1 MATRTRDKQ
10 PPRVPFSTKRRPNP
24 CPAAVTIWVLTWGTK
39 YVPRREPARDT
50 TKQLTRLHVFPRPT
64 RREAEAFPTPWLR
77 LPGALPLWSKLELFS
92 RMSALTPCPHFIGGE
107 WITSAGPSTPVYNPS
122 TGDVI
127 AECPAGGPAEVNA
140 AVGAAQAAFPAW
152 RETPAVDRARVF
164 FKYRQLVEQ
173 NFDALCRCVA
183 REHGKTYAEARGSA
197 FRGLENIEYACGVPS
212 LLFGDTLENMARNVD
227 CETLLQPLGVCVGI
241 TPFNFP
247 AMVPLWMYPLAI
259 ACGNTFVLKPSEK
272 VPLTAI
278 LLGQLLEQAGCPK
291 GVFNLVHG
299 GRAAVDALLTHPQVR
314 AISFVGSSPVAKYI
328 YETGTRNGKRVQ
340 ANGGA
345 KNYLVIMPDADI
357 PKTVEALSTAA
368 FGCAGERCMA
378 GSTAITVGAAAERL
392 LPSLVSAARAIKV
405 GRTDLPDRQPDMGA
419 VITSQH
425 RDRVLSLV
433 ASGEKE
439 GAKVIA
445 DGRGVTVP
453 DAPRGFYL
461 GATIIDGVEANMTLA
476 REEVF
481 GPVLNVMRMDD
492 LDRAIALTNAS
503 AFGNGAAIFTNSGG
517 AAREFKHRVKAGMV
531 GINVGVPA
539 TMAMFP
545 FTGWDD
551 SFYGDLHIQGRE
563 AVQFYTQQKV
573 VTTRWFGGEV
583 GDVWRK

>member
-1 MATRTRDKQ
+1 MT
-10 PPRVPFSTKRRPNP
+10 ST
-24 CPAAVTIWVLTWGTK
+24 
-39 YVPRREPARDT
+39 
-50 TKQLTRLHVFPRPT
+50 
-64 RREAEAFPTPWLR
+64 
-77 LPGALPLWSKLELFS
+77 
-92 RMSALTPCPHFIGGE
+92 LTPCPNYIGGE
-107 WITSAGPSTPVYNPS
+107 WKQPGGASTPVFNPS

-127 AECPAGGPAEVNA
+127 AECPAGGAAEVNA
-140 AVGAAQAAFPAW
+140 AVDAAQAAFPAW
-152 RETPAVDRARVF
+152 RETPPVERARVF
-164 FKYRQLVEQ
+164 FRYRQLIEA
-173 NFDALCRCVA
+173 NFDQLCQTVS
-183 REHGKTYAEARGSA
+183 REHGKTMVEARGSI
-197 FRGLENIEYACGVPS
+197 FRGLENVEYACGVAT
-212 LLFGDTLENMARNVD
+212 LLFGDTLENLARGVD
-227 CETLLQPLGVCVGI
+227 CETILQPLGVCVGI

-247 AMVPLWMYPLAI
+247 AMVPLWMYPTAI

-272 VPLTAI
+272 VPLTAV
-278 LLGQLLEQAGCPK
+278 LLGQLLEQAGVPK
-291 GVFNLVHG
+291 GVFNIVHG
-299 GRAAVDALLTHPQVR
+299 GRESVDTLLTHPKVR
-314 AISFVGSSPVAKYI
+314 AISFVGSTPIAKYI
-328 YETGTRNGKRVQ
+328 YETGIKHGKRVQ

-345 KNYLVIMPDADI
+345 KNYIVIMPDADI

-378 GSTAITVGAAAERL
+378 GSTALTVGLAAERL
-392 LPSLVSAARAIKV
+392 LPSLVEAARAIKV
-405 GRTDLPDRQPDMGA
+405 GPTDRAAQPDMGP

-439 GAKVIA
+439 GAKIIA
-445 DGRGVTVP
+445 DGRGVKVP

-461 GATIIDGVEANMTLA
+461 GATIVDGVEASMTLA

-481 GPVLNVMRMDD
+481 GPVLNVIRMDD
-492 LDRAIALTNAS
+492 LDAAIAQANAS
-503 AFGNGAAIFTNSGG
+503 AFGNGAAIFTNSGK

-573 VTTRWFGGEV
+573 ITSRWFGEGV
-583 GDVWRK
+583 GDVWKK

>member
-1 MATRTRDKQ
+1 
-10 PPRVPFSTKRRPNP
+10 
-24 CPAAVTIWVLTWGTK
+24 
-39 YVPRREPARDT
+39 
-50 TKQLTRLHVFPRPT
+50 
-64 RREAEAFPTPWLR
+64 
-77 LPGALPLWSKLELFS
+77 
-92 RMSALTPCPHFIGGE
+92 MSLTPCPNYIGGE
-107 WITSAGPSTPVYNPS
+107 WSVPQSLGTTPVFNPS
-122 TGDVI
+122 TGEVI
-127 AECPAGGPAEVNA
+127 AECPAGGAAEVAA
-140 AVGAAQAAFPAW
+140 AVEAAHAAFPAW
-152 RETPAVDRARVF
+152 RETPAVERARVF

-173 NFDALCRCVA
+173 NFDALCRAVS
-183 REHGKTYAEARGSA
+183 REHGKTHAEARGSL

-212 LLFGDTLENMARNVD
+212 LLFGDTLENIARNVD
-227 CETLLQPLGVCVGI
+227 CETLLQPLGVCAGI

-291 GVFNLVHG
+291 GVFNIVHG
-299 GRAAVDALLTHPQVR
+299 GRPAVDAILTHPKVR
-314 AISFVGSSPVAKYI
+314 AVSFVGSTPIAKYI

-345 KNYLVIMPDADI
+345 KNYIVIMPDADV
-357 PKTVEALSTAA
+357 PRTVEALSTAA

-378 GSTAITVGAAAERL
+378 GSTAIAVGQAAARL
-392 LPSLVSAARAIKV
+392 LPSLVAAAKAIRV
-405 GRTDLPDRQPDMGA
+405 GRTDVAAAQPDMGP
-419 VITSQH
+419 VITAQH
-425 RDRVLSLV
+425 RDRVLGLV
-433 ASGEKE
+433 AAGEQE

-445 DGRGVTVP
+445 DGRTARVP

-461 GATIIDGVEANMTLA
+461 GATIVDGVQANMTLA

-492 LDRAIALTNAS
+492 LDAAIAQANAS
-503 AFGNGAAIFTNSGG
+503 AFGNGAAIFTNSGA

-573 VTTRWFGGEV
+573 VTSRWFAGEV
-583 GDVWRK
+583 GDVWKK